1 MPTVGEVV
9 QRTIALRSPGL
20 APRTVESYQR
30 LAGFVMASPL
40 ALAPDGPESAP
51 LASLLLAQQLDR
63 GHGRTA
69 EQLYVFLRMCSPRLM
84 DGVKRPKFQRR
95 SPVFVSAE
103 EAARLLRAAEGSP
116 LKLAVWLALCCGL
129 RRGELAGLR
138 WVDVDP
144 AAGCLH
150 VRNQRQRI
158 KGKGLVDGPPKSAS
172 GVRDVPVPADLM
184 AMLCDAQFSAAAES
198 LLDGQN
204 RPYVL
209 SGPAGQGT
217 DPNALDKGFSAL
229 CSAAGVRCTVHGLR
243 HTMATIGSCAGV
255 PLRILQQIL
264 GHASASTT
272 AAYYAHV
279 YDDALTEAA
288 KTIRLKLPKTPDS

>member
-1 MPTVGEVV
+1 MPTIGDVV

-20 APRTVESYQR
+20 APRTIESYQR
-30 LAGFVMASPL
+30 LANFVLASPL
-40 ALAPDGPESAP
+40 AAAPDSPESAP
-51 LASLLLAQQLDR
+51 LASQLLATQLDQ

-69 EQLYVFLRMCSPRLM
+69 EQLYVFLRMCCPRLM
-84 DGVKRPKFQRR
+84 DGIRRPKFRR
-95 SPVFVSAE
+95 RDPVFVSAE
-103 EAARLLRAAEGSP
+103 EAGRLLRAAENSP
-116 LKLAVWLALCCGL
+116 LRLAVWLALCCGL

-138 WVDVDP
+138 WCDVDP
-144 AAGCLH
+144 PAGCLH
-150 VRNQRQRI
+150 IRNQRQRV

-172 GVRDVPVPADLM
+172 GLREVPVPADLM
-184 AMLCDAQFSAAAES
+184 AMLCDAQLSASAES

-209 SGPAGQGT
+209 SGPSGRGV

-229 CSAAGVRCTVHGLR
+229 CRAAGIKCTVHGMR

-255 PLRILQQIL
+255 PLRILQAML

-279 YDDALTEAA
+279 YDDALTAA
-288 KTIRLKLPKTPDS
+288 AQTIRLSLPKTPDS